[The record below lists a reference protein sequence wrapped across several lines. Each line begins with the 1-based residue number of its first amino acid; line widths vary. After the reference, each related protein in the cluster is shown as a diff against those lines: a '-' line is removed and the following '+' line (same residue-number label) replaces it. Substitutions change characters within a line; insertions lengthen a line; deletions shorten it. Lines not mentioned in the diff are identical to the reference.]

1 MGDDKKDN
9 GEIYFVKLP
18 TGAIAALNAEQYAAY
33 EQRSAAK
40 AAAKEKATADDE
52 GNNEK

>member
-40 AAAKEKATADDE
+40 AAAKKKAADD
-52 GNNEK
+52 GGRNTH